1 MGRFLTKRYQHIILI
16 LIVLIVGFFVIFAY
30 RRWIAT
36 PAYTIQTITID
47 SSSNQLY
54 RHPTLPQLLQTT
66 LSWSNYR
73 RLKWRRKSQ
82 ITPIL
87 QLYPEISSIKMQQ
100 VWPSHIQVSVV
111 YGTPKLVLQAGAQ
124 FWVVIAW
131 ITIPV
136 TMSDTITRGFPLVQL
151 VGTRSGLQNL
161 DGIFWGVSD
170 ELLATQIA
178 FITKTIPQYKS
189 LQYIVGGEKVVVTTD
204 RIQMSFDVTK
214 NFFEQ
219 YRKYATIIQN
229 FPRASQ
235 IISIDLGSLDDASI
249 IQFPP
254 DSSPKRSSGR

>member
-1 MGRFLTKRYQHIILI
+1 MIAFIISISMLF
-16 LIVLIVGFFVIFAY
+16 IVVAY
-30 RRWIAT
+30 RRWVAT

-47 SSSNQLY
+47 SGSSQLY
-54 RHPTLPQLLQTT
+54 RHPTLPQSLQTT

-82 ITPIL
+82 ISPLL

-100 VWPSHIQVSVV
+100 VWPSHIQISLV
-111 YGTPKLVLQAGAQ
+111 YRTPKLVLQAGTQ
-124 FWVVIAW
+124 LWVVMPW
-131 ITIPV
+131 MTLPV
-136 TMSDTITRGFPLVQL
+136 TTRDGIMRGLPLVQL

-161 DGIFWGVSD
+161 DGLFWGVSD

-219 YRKYATIIQN
+219 YRKYATITQN
-229 FPRASQ
+229 FPRSSQ

-254 DSSPKRSSGR
+254 DASPKRSSGR